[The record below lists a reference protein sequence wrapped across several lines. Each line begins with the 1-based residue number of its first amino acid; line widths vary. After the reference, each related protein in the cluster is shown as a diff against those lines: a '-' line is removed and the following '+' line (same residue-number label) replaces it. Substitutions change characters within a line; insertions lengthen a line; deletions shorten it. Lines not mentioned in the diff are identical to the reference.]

1 MKQALGRFPNRG
13 APRFD
18 GDMAPDDTNRLLAWI
33 QQYAAEYL
41 RTVADRPVAPPVD
54 PATLRDRLPDK
65 LPDGPRPAQEVVA
78 ELVDAVDP
86 GLVASAGPRYFGFV
100 VGGSLPAAVAADWL
114 TATWDQRAGVYSSSP
129 AASVVE
135 DRVAVWLLDL
145 LGLPATASVGFATGA
160 TTANTVALGVA
171 RDAVLRRHGYDP
183 RRAGLAGC
191 PPVRVV
197 VGAEYHA
204 SVVVALRY
212 LGIGT
217 DQVSTVEVDGQG
229 AMRAEA
235 LAPVLQRHAGA
246 PIVVCVQ
253 VGNVNTGA
261 IDPVGAIVEVAAA
274 HRAWVHV
281 DGAFGLWAAASP
293 RLRTLVEGTGTADS
307 WAVDAHKWLNV
318 PYDCAIAVVRDPAAH
333 ADLTA
338 KNAPYLVIGQ
348 QVRDGAAY
356 VMEMSRRA
364 RGLTVYAA
372 LQSLGRAGVADL
384 VERCCDLAAR
394 FADRLAAADGVEI
407 LNDVT
412 LNQVLVRF
420 TPVGG
425 GDPDAH
431 TRAVAAAVQ
440 SDGTCWAG
448 PTVWQGRTAL
458 RLSVSNWQTTA
469 GDVDRSAAAILAAH
483 VNTPPIGA

>member
-1 MKQALGRFPNRG
+1 MCGLPPGPRRRPTVRSGAMDPRYDVLDDAAALAHRYL
-13 APRFD
+13 D
-18 GDMAPDDTNRLLAWI
+18 GLG
-33 QQYAAEYL
+33 E
-41 RTVADRPVAPPVD
+41 RPVG
-54 PATLRDRLPDK
+54 ATAGLDELRERLARS
-65 LPDGPRPAQEVVA
+65 LTDGGEDARHVIAQLA
-78 ELVDAVDP
+78 ADVDP

-100 VGGSLPAAVAADWL
+100 VGGALPVAVAADWL
-114 TATWDQRAGVYSSSP
+114 TATWDQRGGGYSNSP

-246 PIVVCVQ
+246 PIVVCAQ
-253 VGNVNTGA
+253 AGNVNTGA

-274 HRAWVHV
+274 
-281 DGAFGLWAAASP
+281 
-293 RLRTLVEGTGTADS
+293 
-307 WAVDAHKWLNV
+307 
-318 PYDCAIAVVRDPAAH
+318 
-333 ADLTA
+333 
-338 KNAPYLVIGQ
+338 
-348 QVRDGAAY
+348 
-356 VMEMSRRA
+356 
-364 RGLTVYAA
+364 
-372 LQSLGRAGVADL
+372 
-384 VERCCDLAAR
+384 
-394 FADRLAAADGVEI
+394 
-407 LNDVT
+407 
-412 LNQVLVRF
+412 
-420 TPVGG
+420 
-425 GDPDAH
+425 
-431 TRAVAAAVQ
+431 
-440 SDGTCWAG
+440 
-448 PTVWQGRTAL
+448 
-458 RLSVSNWQTTA
+458 
-469 GDVDRSAAAILAAH
+469 
-483 VNTPPIGA
+483 